1 MLVDDDHRYRT
12 VACRTLV
19 ADGAEILAE
28 VANGRDV
35 LDAVARRRPD
45 VVLLDIH
52 LPGIDGVEVARR
64 LHARGGARP
73 VVILM
78 STRDAAYG
86 RRVAAGLVAGYL
98 PKEQLSLAAILE
110 LVPPLGTASH

>member
-1 MLVDDDHRYRT
+1 M
-12 VACRTLV
+12 
-19 ADGAEILAE
+19 AE
-28 VANGRDV
+28 VVDGRDV
-35 LDAVARRRPD
+35 LDAVARWRPD
-45 VVLLDIH
+45 VVLLDIQ

-86 RRVAAGLVAGYL
+86 RRVAAGIAAGIY
-98 PKEQLSLAAILE
+98 PRSSSRWRQSSAPCPTRWAQRATKSRPARRK
-110 LVPPLGTASH
+110 PSM